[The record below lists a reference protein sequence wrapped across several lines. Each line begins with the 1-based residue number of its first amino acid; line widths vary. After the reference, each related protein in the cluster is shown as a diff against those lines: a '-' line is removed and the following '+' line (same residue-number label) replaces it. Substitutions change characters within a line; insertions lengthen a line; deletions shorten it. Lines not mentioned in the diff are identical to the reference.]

1 MYTDRNLLFGVLALQ
16 ADLIDSHQFVEA
28 CSLWTSRKNVPLA
41 DLLIERG
48 WIQPTDRVHVDYLL
62 ERKLKKHGGNARA
75 NLASVSNDVKRS
87 LAALGDADIQR
98 SLADAPQADGLDS
111 GATIDYVSGLQQ
123 RYTLACLHATGGIGR
138 IWVARDN
145 QLGRDVALK
154 ELRPERAGNA
164 VLGERFLREAQ
175 ITGQLEHPGI
185 VPVYELSRRPDDDQ
199 PFYTMRLIKGRT
211 LTESVRDY
219 HQERYRGRADSLKLL
234 ALLNAFVSVCNTVAY
249 AHSRG
254 VIHRDLKGHNVV
266 LGDFGEVV
274 ILDWGLAKLVGRA
287 EDEPEAPA
295 VVFKSSG
302 SSEANLTMQGQAL
315 GTPSYMAPEQAT
327 GRVDLIDP
335 RTDVYG
341 LGAILYEILT
351 GQPPFTGPEIRDVLR
366 RVQEEQPFPPV
377 QLNPEAPPAL
387 EVVCL
392 HALAK
397 KRSDRYASAS
407 ELALQVQQW
416 QEVQRRQAEDALR
429 QQTRILHSILDSM
442 ADGVCVADR
451 QGKFILFNRAA
462 ERIMGI
468 GLSDAPPEQWSQQYR
483 CYRPDGVT
491 PFPTEDLPL
500 ARAIRGEEADGVEIL
515 IRNADLPED
524 PLLSV
529 NGRPFKD
536 EDGVLRGGSVVF
548 RDITRQK
555 RAEEALRESEARYRS
570 VVTAMKEGI
579 VLFAVDGNI
588 LACNASAE
596 RILGLSAQQIMR
608 RSARDPRWRAVRE
621 DGSSFPEDE
630 FPAIVTLR
638 TGDPC
643 RDVVMGIHKPDDTLT
658 WISINSQPL
667 FREQENTPYGV
678 ISSFS
683 DITYHKQLEDELR
696 QARVEVDRLSGKSQ
710 EALLPPHK

>member
-1 MYTDRNLLFGVLALQ
+1 MHADRNLLFAVLALQ
-16 ADLIDSHQFVEA
+16 ADLIDSHQFVHG
-28 CSLWTSRKNVPLA
+28 CSVWTARKNVSLA

-48 WIQPTDRVHVDYLL
+48 WIQPNDRVHVDYLL
-62 ERKLKKHGGNARA
+62 ERKLNKHGGNARA
-75 NLASVSNDVKRS
+75 TLASVSNDVKRS
-87 LAALGDADIQR
+87 LAALGDADIER
-98 SLADAPQADGLDS
+98 SLTEVPLTDESDS
-111 GATIDYVSGLQQ
+111 GATIDFVSRIDQ

-145 QLGRDVALK
+145 QLGREVALK

-164 VLGERFLREAQ
+164 VLWERFLREAQ
-175 ITGQLEHPGI
+175 VTGQLEHPGI
-185 VPVYELSRRPDDDQ
+185 VPVYELSRRPDDNQ

-211 LTESVRDY
+211 LTEAVRDY
-219 HQERYRGRADSLKLL
+219 YQERNGGHADSLKLL

-254 VIHRDLKGHNVV
+254 VIHRDLTGHNVV

-274 ILDWGLAKLVGRA
+274 ILDWGLAKLVGGA
-287 EDEPEAPA
+287 EDEPDAPS
-295 VVFKSSG
+295 VVFKSLG

-315 GTPSYMAPEQAT
+315 GTPSYMAPEQAA

-366 RVQEEQPFPPV
+366 RVQEERPIPPMR
-377 QLNPEAPPAL
+377 LNPEAPPAL

-397 KRSDRYASAS
+397 KRSDRYASAT
-407 ELALQVQQW
+407 ELAEQVQQW
-416 QEVQRRQAEDALR
+416 QDVQRRQAEDALR

-468 GLSDAPPEQWSQQYR
+468 GTSTVPPEQWSQQYR
-483 CYRPDGVT
+483 CFRPDGVT
-491 PFPTEDLPL
+491 PFPAEELPL

-515 IRNADLPED
+515 IRNAGSPED

-529 NGRPFKD
+529 SGRPFKD
-536 EDGVLRGGSVVF
+536 DDGVLRGGSVVF
-548 RDITRQK
+548 RDITGQK

-579 VLFAVDGNI
+579 VLFAVDGKI

-596 RILGLSAQQIMR
+596 RTFGLSAEQIMG
-608 RSARDPRWRAVRE
+608 RSARDKRWRAIHN
-621 DGSSFPEDE
+621 DGSPFPEDE

-638 TGDPC
+638 TGEIC
-643 RDVVMGIHKPDDTLT
+643 RDVIMGVYKPDDTLT

-667 FREQENTPYGV
+667 LRPNESTPYAV
-678 ISSFS
+678 MASFS
-683 DITYHKQLEDELR
+683 DITDRKELEEELR
-696 QARVEVDRLSGKSQ
+696 QLRAELGRVREES
-710 EALLPPHK
+710 